1 MKIKTNIK
9 RFMMTLSLAIMT
21 LAASAQNEAINNE
34 TILTL
39 LKEGFSSEEII
50 GAIENSTE
58 RTIQYSI
65 DYMRQLKAAGA
76 DAALTTYIQ
85 KIAKQDFGYEG
96 ILWWNPTNGG
106 KPKKM
111 YRTQFE
117 KESKGFNLG
126 TIAAMGA
133 GALLVGS
140 AVSGNKPSGG
150 VAAAAT
156 AGTIALMSTGKDIQK
171 LMLPGAT
178 SKLQMEGENGRH
190 PVFRFYFPKR
200 DAESFQQ
207 GADNWYQIVMSSIQ
221 NPNEFQ
227 CIKMQVKEP
236 KKSGK
241 GGRRLFPE
249 KMSYSVLGFE
259 GSNASN
265 RNIIDFEINEINN
278 NTFEVTFPKG
288 LEPGEYCFFYKG
300 GLGSQSFKEHPFGFD
315 FTVK

>member
-1 MKIKTNIK
+1 MNMKTNLRRLFVICC
-9 RFMMTLSLAIMT
+9 M
-21 LAASAQNEAINNE
+21 AAMALTGFAQNEEMTNE
-34 TILTL
+34 TVLSL

-58 RTIQYSI
+58 RKITYSI
-65 DYMRQLKAAGA
+65 DFMRQLKAAGA
-76 DAALTTYIQ
+76 EPSLTTYIQ
-85 KIAKQDFGYEG
+85 KIAKTDFGYEG
-96 ILWWNPTNGG
+96 IIWWNPTDGG

-117 KESKGFNLG
+117 QESKGFNLG
-126 TIAAMGA
+126 TLALIGAAAYG
-133 GALLVGS
+133 VGS
-140 AVSGNKPSGG
+140 AVKGSASSGT
-150 VAAAAT
+150 AAAV
-156 AGTIALMSTGKDIQK
+156 AGGTVAMLSTGKDIQK

-190 PVFRFYFPKR
+190 PVFRFYFPKK
-200 DAESFQQ
+200 DNESFQQ
-207 GADNWYQIVMSSIQ
+207 GADNWYQIVMSNIQ

-227 CIKMQVKEP
+227 CIKMQVKQP

-241 GGRRLFPE
+241 GGRRLFPD

-259 GSNASN
+259 GTNASG
-265 RNIIDFEINEINN
+265 RTIIDFEINEINN
-278 NTFEVTFPKG
+278 NTFEVTFPNE

-300 GLGSQSFKEHPFGFD
+300 GLGSQAFKEHPFGFD

>member
-1 MKIKTNIK
+1 MKIKTIIK

-156 AGTIALMSTGKDIQK
+156 AGTIAMMSTGKDIQK

-236 KKSGK
+236 KKNGK

-249 KMSYSVLGFE
+249 KMSYSVLSFE
-259 GSNASN
+259 GTNASN

-278 NTFEVTFPKG
+278 NTFEVTFPKE

-300 GLGSQSFKEHPFGFD
+300 GLGSDSFKEHPFGFD

>member
-156 AGTIALMSTGKDIQK
+156 AGTIAMMSTGKDIQK

-207 GADNWYQIVMSSIQ
+207 AADNWYH
-221 NPNEFQ
+221 
-227 CIKMQVKEP
+227 
-236 KKSGK
+236 GK

-259 GSNASN
+259 GTNASN

-278 NTFEVTFPKG
+278 NTFEVTFPKE

-300 GLGSQSFKEHPFGFD
+300 GLGSDSFKEHPFGFD

>member
-1 MKIKTNIK
+1 MKIKTNMK

-21 LAASAQNEAINNE
+21 LTASAQNEAINNE

-96 ILWWNPTNGG
+96 ILWWNPTDGG

-111 YRTQFE
+111 FRTQFE

-126 TIAAMGA
+126 TLALIGAAAYG
-133 GALLVGS
+133 VGS
-140 AVSGNKPSGG
+140 AVKGSASSGT
-150 VAAAAT
+150 AAAV
-156 AGTIALMSTGKDIQK
+156 AGGAVAMMSTGKDIQK

-207 GADNWYQIVMSSIQ
+207 AADNLYQIVMSNIK

-249 KMSYSVLGFE
+249 KMSYSILGFE
-259 GSNASN
+259 GTNASN

-278 NTFEVTFPKG
+278 NTFEVTFPKE

-300 GLGSQSFKEHPFGFD
+300 GLGSDSFKEHPFGFD

>member
-1 MKIKTNIK
+1 MKIKMNIK

-140 AVSGNKPSGG
+140 AVSCRWRVRTVAIPCSVSTSPS
-150 VAAAAT
+150 VT
-156 AGTIALMSTGKDIQK
+156 Q
-171 LMLPGAT
+171 
-178 SKLQMEGENGRH
+178 R
-190 PVFRFYFPKR
+190 V
-200 DAESFQQ
+200 
-207 GADNWYQIVMSSIQ
+207 
-221 NPNEFQ
+221 
-227 CIKMQVKEP
+227 
-236 KKSGK
+236 
-241 GGRRLFPE
+241 
-249 KMSYSVLGFE
+249 
-259 GSNASN
+259 SN
-265 RNIIDFEINEINN
+265 RLQTTGIR
-278 NTFEVTFPKG
+278 
-288 LEPGEYCFFYKG
+288 L
-300 GLGSQSFKEHPFGFD
+300 
-315 FTVK
+315 

>member
-156 AGTIALMSTGKDIQK
+156 AGTIAMMSTGKDIQK

-190 PVFRFYFPKR
+190 PVFRFYFPKKEG
-200 DAESFQQ
+200 ESFQQ

-241 GGRRLFPE
+241 GGRRLFPD
-249 KMSYSVLGFE
+249 KMSYSILGFE
-259 GSNASN
+259 GTNASN

-278 NTFEVTFPKG
+278 NTFEVTFPKE

-300 GLGSQSFKEHPFGFD
+300 GLGSDSFKEHPFGFD

>member
-1 MKIKTNIK
+1 MFFTNKLK
-9 RFMMTLSLAIMT
+9 RVMLTACMAVAAMTM
-21 LAASAQNEAINNE
+21 SAQNETMDNE
-34 TILTL
+34 TVLSL

-58 RTIQYSI
+58 RRITYSI
-65 DYMRQLKAAGA
+65 DFMRQLKAAGA
-76 DAALTTYIQ
+76 EASLTTFIQ
-85 KIAKQDFGYEG
+85 KIAKTDFGYEG
-96 ILWWNPTNGG
+96 ILWWNPTGGG

-111 YRTQFE
+111 FRTQFE

-126 TIAAMGA
+126 TLALIGAAAYG
-133 GALLVGS
+133 VGS
-140 AVSGNKPSGG
+140 AVKGSASSGT
-150 VAAAAT
+150 AAAV
-156 AGTIALMSTGKDIQK
+156 AGGAVAMMSTGKDIQK

-190 PVFRFYFPKR
+190 PVFRFYFPKKEG
-200 DAESFQQ
+200 ESFQQ

-241 GGRRLFPE
+241 GGRRLFPD
-249 KMSYSVLGFE
+249 KMSYSILGFE
-259 GSNASN
+259 GTNASN

-278 NTFEVTFPKG
+278 NTFEVTFPKE

-300 GLGSQSFKEHPFGFD
+300 GLGSDSFKEHPFGFD
-315 FTVK
+315 FTVR

>member
-1 MKIKTNIK
+1 MKLRIK
-9 RFMMTLSLAIMT
+9 RLLMTACMAVIALMS
-21 LAASAQNEAINNE
+21 SAQNEAMTNE
-34 TILTL
+34 TVLEL

-58 RTIQYSI
+58 RKITYSI
-65 DYMRQLKAAGA
+65 DFMRQLKAAGA
-76 DAALTTYIQ
+76 EPSLTTFIQ
-85 KIAKQDFGYEG
+85 KVAKTDFGYEG
-96 ILWWNPTNGG
+96 ILWWNPTGGG

-111 YRTQFE
+111 FRTQFE

-126 TIAAMGA
+126 TIALMGA
-133 GALLVGS
+133 GALIAGS
-140 AVSGNKPSGG
+140 AISGNKPSDG
-150 VAAAAT
+150 VAAAT
-156 AGTIALMSTGKDIQK
+156 AAGAVALMSSGKDVQK

-190 PVFRFYFPKR
+190 PVFRFFFPKKEN
-200 DAESFQQ
+200 ESFQQ

-241 GGRRLFPE
+241 GGRRLFPD

-259 GSNASN
+259 GTNASN

-278 NTFEVTFPKG
+278 NTFEVTFPKE

-300 GLGSQSFKEHPFGFD
+300 GLGSDSFKEHPFGFD
-315 FTVK
+315 ITVK

>member
-1 MKIKTNIK
+1 MFFTNKLK
-9 RFMMTLSLAIMT
+9 RVMLTACMAVAAMTM
-21 LAASAQNEAINNE
+21 SAQNETMDNE
-34 TILTL
+34 TVLSL

-58 RTIQYSI
+58 RRITYSI
-65 DYMRQLKAAGA
+65 DFMRQLKAAGA
-76 DAALTTYIQ
+76 EASLTTFIQ
-85 KIAKQDFGYEG
+85 KIAKTDFGYEG
-96 ILWWNPTNGG
+96 ILWWNPTGGG

-111 YRTQFE
+111 FRTQFE

-126 TIAAMGA
+126 TLALIGAAAYG
-133 GALLVGS
+133 VGS
-140 AVSGNKPSGG
+140 AVKGSASSGT
-150 VAAAAT
+150 AAAV
-156 AGTIALMSTGKDIQK
+156 AGGAVAMMSTGKDIQK

-190 PVFRFYFPKR
+190 PVFRFYFPKKEG
-200 DAESFQQ
+200 ESFQQ

-241 GGRRLFPE
+241 GGRRLFPD
-249 KMSYSVLGFE
+249 KMSYSILGFE
-259 GSNASN
+259 GTNASN

-278 NTFEVTFPKG
+278 NTFEVTFPKE

-300 GLGSQSFKEHPFGFD
+300 GLGSDSFKEHPFGFD

>member
-21 LAASAQNEAINNE
+21 LTASAQNEAINNE

-96 ILWWNPTNGG
+96 ILWWNPTDGG

-111 YRTQFE
+111 FRTQFE

-126 TIAAMGA
+126 TLALIGAAAYG
-133 GALLVGS
+133 VGS
-140 AVSGNKPSGG
+140 AVKGSASSGT
-150 VAAAAT
+150 AAAV
-156 AGTIALMSTGKDIQK
+156 AGGAVAMMTTGKDIQK

-207 GADNWYQIVMSSIQ
+207 AADNWYQIVMSNIQ

-249 KMSYSVLGFE
+249 KMSYSILGFE
-259 GSNASN
+259 GTNASN

-278 NTFEVTFPKG
+278 NTFEVTFPKE

-300 GLGSQSFKEHPFGFD
+300 GLGSDSFKEHPFGFD

>member
-1 MKIKTNIK
+1 MFFTNKLK
-9 RFMMTLSLAIMT
+9 RVMLTACMAVAAMTM
-21 LAASAQNEAINNE
+21 SAQNETMDNE
-34 TILTL
+34 TVLSL

-58 RTIQYSI
+58 RRITYSI
-65 DYMRQLKAAGA
+65 DFMRQLKAAGA
-76 DAALTTYIQ
+76 EASLTTFIQ
-85 KIAKQDFGYEG
+85 KIAKTDFGYEG
-96 ILWWNPTNGG
+96 ILWWNPTGGG

-111 YRTQFE
+111 FRTQFE

-126 TIAAMGA
+126 TLALIGAAAYG
-133 GALLVGS
+133 VGS
-140 AVSGNKPSGG
+140 AVKGSASSGT
-150 VAAAAT
+150 AAAV
-156 AGTIALMSTGKDIQK
+156 AGGTVAMMSTGKDIQK

-190 PVFRFYFPKR
+190 PVFRFYFPKKEG
-200 DAESFQQ
+200 ESFQQ

-241 GGRRLFPE
+241 GGRRLFPD
-249 KMSYSVLGFE
+249 KMSYSILGFE
-259 GSNASN
+259 GTNASN

-278 NTFEVTFPKG
+278 NTFEVTFPKE

-300 GLGSQSFKEHPFGFD
+300 GLGSDSFKEHPFGFD
-315 FTVK
+315 FSVK

>member
-1 MKIKTNIK
+1 MFFTNKLK
-9 RFMMTLSLAIMT
+9 RVMLTACMAVAAMTM
-21 LAASAQNEAINNE
+21 SAQNETMDNE
-34 TILTL
+34 TVLSL

-58 RTIQYSI
+58 RRITYSI
-65 DYMRQLKAAGA
+65 DFMRQLKAAGA
-76 DAALTTYIQ
+76 EASLTTFIQ
-85 KIAKQDFGYEG
+85 KIAKTDFGYEG
-96 ILWWNPTNGG
+96 ILWWNPTGGG

-111 YRTQFE
+111 FRTQFE

-126 TIAAMGA
+126 TLALIGAAAYG
-133 GALLVGS
+133 VGS
-140 AVSGNKPSGG
+140 AVKGSASSGT
-150 VAAAAT
+150 AAAV
-156 AGTIALMSTGKDIQK
+156 AGGAVAMMSTGKDIQK

-190 PVFRFYFPKR
+190 PVFRFYFPKKEG
-200 DAESFQQ
+200 ESFQQ

-259 GSNASN
+259 GTNASN

-278 NTFEVTFPKG
+278 NTFEVTFPKE

-300 GLGSQSFKEHPFGFD
+300 GLGSDSFKEHPFGFD

>member
-1 MKIKTNIK
+1 MKIRKNIK
-9 RFMMTLSLAIMT
+9 RLMMTLCMAVMT
-21 LAASAQNEAINNE
+21 VAASAQNEAINNE

-96 ILWWNPTNGG
+96 ILWWNPTDGG

-111 YRTQFE
+111 FRTQFE

-150 VAAAAT
+150 VAA
-156 AGTIALMSTGKDIQK
+156 STGKDIQK

-178 SKLQMEGENGRH
+178 SKLQMEGDNGRH

-200 DAESFQQ
+200 DPESFQQ

-241 GGRRLFPE
+241 G
-249 KMSYSVLGFE
+249 
-259 GSNASN
+259 SN

-300 GLGSQSFKEHPFGFD
+300 GLGSDSFKEHPFGFD

>member
-1 MKIKTNIK
+1 
-9 RFMMTLSLAIMT
+9 
-21 LAASAQNEAINNE
+21 
-34 TILTL
+34 
-39 LKEGFSSEEII
+39 
-50 GAIENSTE
+50 
-58 RTIQYSI
+58 
-65 DYMRQLKAAGA
+65 
-76 DAALTTYIQ
+76 
-85 KIAKQDFGYEG
+85 
-96 ILWWNPTNGG
+96 
-106 KPKKM
+106 M

-156 AGTIALMSTGKDIQK
+156 AGTIAMMSQ
-171 LMLPGAT
+171 A
-178 SKLQMEGENGRH
+178 
-190 PVFRFYFPKR
+190 
-200 DAESFQQ
+200 
-207 GADNWYQIVMSSIQ
+207 ADNWYQIVMSNIQ

-236 KKSGK
+236 KKNGK

-259 GSNASN
+259 GTNASN

-278 NTFEVTFPKG
+278 NTFEVTFPKE

-300 GLGSQSFKEHPFGFD
+300 GLGSDSFKEHPFGFD

>member
-156 AGTIALMSTGKDIQK
+156 AGTIAMMSTGKDIQK

-207 GADNWYQIVMSSIQ
+207 AADNWYQIVMSNIQ

-241 GGRRLFPE
+241 GGRRLFPD

-259 GSNASN
+259 GTNASN

-278 NTFEVTFPKG
+278 NTFEVTFPKE

-300 GLGSQSFKEHPFGFD
+300 GLGSDSFKEHPFGFD

>member
-1 MKIKTNIK
+1 MNIK
-9 RFMMTLSLAIMT
+9 RLMMTLCMAIMT
-21 LAASAQNEAINNE
+21 LAASAQNEAMNNE
-34 TILTL
+34 TVLTL

-50 GAIENSTE
+50 GAIENSTD

-76 DAALTTYIQ
+76 DAALTTFIQ

-96 ILWWNPTNGG
+96 ILWWNPTDGG

-111 YRTQFE
+111 FRTQFE

-156 AGTIALMSTGKDIQK
+156 AGTIAMMSTGKDIQK

-200 DAESFQQ
+200 DQESFKQ

-278 NTFEVTFPKG
+278 NTFEVTFPKE

-315 FTVK
+315 FSVK

>member
-1 MKIKTNIK
+1 MKLRIK
-9 RFMMTLSLAIMT
+9 RMLMTACMAVIALI
-21 LAASAQNEAINNE
+21 ASAQNEAMTNE
-34 TILTL
+34 TVLEL

-58 RTIQYSI
+58 RKITYSI
-65 DYMRQLKAAGA
+65 DFMRQLKAAGA
-76 DAALTTYIQ
+76 EPSLTTFIQ
-85 KIAKQDFGYEG
+85 KIAKTDFGYEG
-96 ILWWNPTNGG
+96 ILWWNPTGGG

-111 YRTQFE
+111 FRTQFE

-126 TIAAMGA
+126 TIALMGA
-133 GALLVGS
+133 GALIAGS
-140 AVSGNKPSGG
+140 AISGNKPSDG
-150 VAAAAT
+150 VAAAT
-156 AGTIALMSTGKDIQK
+156 AAGAVALMSSGKDVQK

-190 PVFRFYFPKR
+190 PVFRFFFPKKEN
-200 DAESFQQ
+200 ESFQQ

-236 KKSGK
+236 KKNGK
-241 GGRRLFPE
+241 GGRRLFPD

-259 GSNASN
+259 GTNASN

-278 NTFEVTFPKG
+278 NTFEVTFPKE

-300 GLGSQSFKEHPFGFD
+300 GLGSESFKEHPFGFD
-315 FTVK
+315 ITVK

>member
-1 MKIKTNIK
+1 MKIRKNIK
-9 RFMMTLSLAIMT
+9 RLMMTLCMAVMT
-21 LAASAQNEAINNE
+21 VAASAQNEAINNE

-96 ILWWNPTNGG
+96 ILWWNPTDGG

-111 YRTQFE
+111 FRTQFE

-200 DAESFQQ
+200 DAEGFQQ

>member
-1 MKIKTNIK
+1 MFFTNKLK
-9 RFMMTLSLAIMT
+9 RVMLTACMAVAAMTM
-21 LAASAQNEAINNE
+21 SAQNETMDNE
-34 TILTL
+34 TVLSL

-58 RTIQYSI
+58 RRITYSI
-65 DYMRQLKAAGA
+65 DFMRQLKAAGA
-76 DAALTTYIQ
+76 EASLTTFIQ
-85 KIAKQDFGYEG
+85 KIAKTDFGYEG
-96 ILWWNPTNGG
+96 ILWWNPTGGG

-111 YRTQFE
+111 FRTQFE

-126 TIAAMGA
+126 TLALIGAAAYG
-133 GALLVGS
+133 VGS
-140 AVSGNKPSGG
+140 AVKGSASSGT
-150 VAAAAT
+150 AAAV
-156 AGTIALMSTGKDIQK
+156 AGGAVAMMSTGKDIQK

-190 PVFRFYFPKR
+190 PVFRFYFPKKEG
-200 DAESFQQ
+200 ESFQQ

-241 GGRRLFPE
+241 GGRRLFPD
-249 KMSYSVLGFE
+249 KMSYSILGFE
-259 GSNASN
+259 GTNASN

-278 NTFEVTFPKG
+278 NTFEVTFPKE

-315 FTVK
+315 FSVK

>member
-1 MKIKTNIK
+1 MKLRIK
-9 RFMMTLSLAIMT
+9 RMLMTACMAVIALM
-21 LAASAQNEAINNE
+21 ASAQNEAMTNE
-34 TILTL
+34 TVLEL

-58 RTIQYSI
+58 RKITYSI
-65 DYMRQLKAAGA
+65 DFMRQLKAAGA
-76 DAALTTYIQ
+76 QPSLTTFIQ
-85 KIAKQDFGYEG
+85 KIAKTDFGYEG
-96 ILWWNPTNGG
+96 ILWWNPTGGG

-111 YRTQFE
+111 FRTQFE

-126 TIAAMGA
+126 TIALMGA
-133 GALLVGS
+133 GALIAGS
-140 AVSGNKPSGG
+140 AISGNKPSDG
-150 VAAAAT
+150 VAAAT
-156 AGTIALMSTGKDIQK
+156 AAGAVALMSSGKDVQK

-190 PVFRFYFPKR
+190 PVFRFFFPKKEN
-200 DAESFQQ
+200 ESFQQ

-241 GGRRLFPE
+241 GGRRLFPD

-259 GSNASN
+259 GTNASN

-278 NTFEVTFPKG
+278 NTFEVTVPKE

-300 GLGSQSFKEHPFGFD
+300 GLGSESFKEHPFGFD

>member
-156 AGTIALMSTGKDIQK
+156 AGTIAMMSTGKDIQK

-200 DAESFQQ
+200 DAESFQLA
-207 GADNWYQIVMSSIQ
+207 ADNWYQIVMSNIQ

-236 KKSGK
+236 KKNGK

-259 GSNASN
+259 GTNASN

-278 NTFEVTFPKG
+278 NTFEVTFPKE

-300 GLGSQSFKEHPFGFD
+300 GLGSDSFKEHPFGFD

>member
-1 MKIKTNIK
+1 MKLRIK
-9 RFMMTLSLAIMT
+9 RMLMTACMAVIALM
-21 LAASAQNEAINNE
+21 ASAQNEAMTNE
-34 TILTL
+34 TVLEL

-58 RTIQYSI
+58 RKITYSI
-65 DYMRQLKAAGA
+65 DFMRQLKAAGA
-76 DAALTTYIQ
+76 EPSLTTFIQ
-85 KIAKQDFGYEG
+85 KVAKTDFGYEG
-96 ILWWNPTNGG
+96 ILWWNPTGGG

-111 YRTQFE
+111 FRTQFE

-126 TIAAMGA
+126 TIALMGA
-133 GALLVGS
+133 GALIAGS
-140 AVSGNKPSGG
+140 AISGNKPSDG
-150 VAAAAT
+150 VAAAT
-156 AGTIALMSTGKDIQK
+156 AAGAVALMSSGKDVQK

-190 PVFRFYFPKR
+190 PVFRFFFPKKEN
-200 DAESFQQ
+200 ESFQQ

-241 GGRRLFPE
+241 GGRRLFPD

-259 GSNASN
+259 GTNASN
-265 RNIIDFEINEINN
+265 RNIIDFEINEI
-278 NTFEVTFPKG
+278 TVHTTRIADAHSMLRRWSFH
-288 LEPGEYCFFYKG
+288 EPPITRARK
-300 GLGSQSFKEHPFGFD
+300 
-315 FTVK
+315 

>member
-1 MKIKTNIK
+1 MK

-21 LAASAQNEAINNE
+21 LTASAQNEAINNE

-96 ILWWNPTNGG
+96 ILWWNPTDGG

-111 YRTQFE
+111 FRTQFE

-126 TIAAMGA
+126 TLALIGAAAYG
-133 GALLVGS
+133 VGS
-140 AVSGNKPSGG
+140 AVKGSASSGT
-150 VAAAAT
+150 AAAV
-156 AGTIALMSTGKDIQK
+156 AGGAVAMMSTGKDIQK

-200 DAESFQQ
+200 DAESFKQA
-207 GADNWYQIVMSSIQ
+207 ADNWYQIVMSNIQ

-249 KMSYSVLGFE
+249 KMSYSILGFE
-259 GSNASN
+259 GTNASN

-278 NTFEVTFPKG
+278 NTFEVTFPKE

-300 GLGSQSFKEHPFGFD
+300 GLGSDSFKEHPFGFD

>member
-96 ILWWNPTNGG
+96 ILWWNPTDGG

-111 YRTQFE
+111 FRTQFE

-126 TIAAMGA
+126 TLALIGAAAYG
-133 GALLVGS
+133 VGS
-140 AVSGNKPSGG
+140 AVKGSASSGT
-150 VAAAAT
+150 AAAV
-156 AGTIALMSTGKDIQK
+156 AGGAVAMMSTGKDIQK

-207 GADNWYQIVMSSIQ
+207 AADNWYQIVMSNIQ

-249 KMSYSVLGFE
+249 KMSYSILGFE
-259 GSNASN
+259 GTNASN

-278 NTFEVTFPKG
+278 NTFEVTFPKE

-300 GLGSQSFKEHPFGFD
+300 GLGSDSFKEHPFGFE

>member
-156 AGTIALMSTGKDIQK
+156 AGTIAMMSTGKDIQK

-207 GADNWYQIVMSSIQ
+207 GADNWYQIVMSNIQ

-236 KKSGK
+236 KKNGK

-259 GSNASN
+259 GTNASN

-278 NTFEVTFPKG
+278 NTFEVTFPKE

-300 GLGSQSFKEHPFGFD
+300 GLGSDSFKEHPFGFD

>member
-96 ILWWNPTNGG
+96 ILWWNPTDGG

-111 YRTQFE
+111 FRTQFE

-126 TIAAMGA
+126 TLALIGAAAYG
-133 GALLVGS
+133 VGS
-140 AVSGNKPSGG
+140 AVKGSASSGT
-150 VAAAAT
+150 AAAV
-156 AGTIALMSTGKDIQK
+156 AGGAVAMMSTGKDIQK

-207 GADNWYQIVMSSIQ
+207 AADNWYQIVMSNIQ

-236 KKSGK
+236 KKNGK

-259 GSNASN
+259 GTNASN

-278 NTFEVTFPKG
+278 NTFEVTFPKE

-300 GLGSQSFKEHPFGFD
+300 GLGSDSFKEHPFGFD

>member
-1 MKIKTNIK
+1 MKLRIK
-9 RFMMTLSLAIMT
+9 RMLMTACMAVIALM
-21 LAASAQNEAINNE
+21 ASAQNEAMTNE
-34 TILTL
+34 TVLEL

-58 RTIQYSI
+58 RKITYSI
-65 DYMRQLKAAGA
+65 DFMRQLKAAGA
-76 DAALTTYIQ
+76 EPSLTTFIQ
-85 KIAKQDFGYEG
+85 KIAKTDFGYEG
-96 ILWWNPTNGG
+96 ILWWNPTGGG

-111 YRTQFE
+111 FRTQFE

-126 TIAAMGA
+126 TIALMGA
-133 GALLVGS
+133 GALIAGS
-140 AVSGNKPSGG
+140 AISGNKPSDG
-150 VAAAAT
+150 VAAAT
-156 AGTIALMSTGKDIQK
+156 AAGAVALMSSGKDVQK

-178 SKLQMEGENGRH
+178 SKLPMEGENGRH
-190 PVFRFYFPKR
+190 PVFRFFFPKKEN
-200 DAESFQQ
+200 ESFQQ

-236 KKSGK
+236 KKNGK
-241 GGRRLFPE
+241 GGRRLFPD

-259 GSNASN
+259 GTNASN

-278 NTFEVTFPKG
+278 NTFEVTFPKE

-300 GLGSQSFKEHPFGFD
+300 GLGSESFKEHPFGFD

>member
-1 MKIKTNIK
+1 MFFTNKLK
-9 RFMMTLSLAIMT
+9 RVMLTACMAVAAMTM
-21 LAASAQNEAINNE
+21 SAQNETMDNE
-34 TILTL
+34 TVLSL

-58 RTIQYSI
+58 RRITYSI
-65 DYMRQLKAAGA
+65 DFMRQLKAAGA
-76 DAALTTYIQ
+76 EASLTTFIQ
-85 KIAKQDFGYEG
+85 KIAKTDFGYEG
-96 ILWWNPTNGG
+96 ILWWNPTGGG

-111 YRTQFE
+111 FRTQFE

-126 TIAAMGA
+126 TLALIGAAAYG
-133 GALLVGS
+133 VGS
-140 AVSGNKPSGG
+140 AVKGSASSGT
-150 VAAAAT
+150 AAAV
-156 AGTIALMSTGKDIQK
+156 AGGAVAMMSTGKDIQK

-190 PVFRFYFPKR
+190 PVFRFYFPKKEG
-200 DAESFQQ
+200 ESFQQ

-236 KKSGK
+236 KKNGK
-241 GGRRLFPE
+241 GGRRLFPD
-249 KMSYSVLGFE
+249 KMSYSILGFE
-259 GSNASN
+259 GTNASN

-278 NTFEVTFPKG
+278 NTFEVTFPKE

-300 GLGSQSFKEHPFGFD
+300 GLGSDSFKEHPFGFD
-315 FTVK
+315 FTVR